1 MRRVF
6 NPPHVQVGEILV
18 PAAWFLGL
26 VVLVLAVYGLV
37 QLGKKR
43 EFSDEEFEHKSKRP
57 SLIGTALQEFQG
69 FLEPEKRAAVIEI
82 RKEQK
87 KVDQTVPS
95 EPPKPE

>member
-1 MRRVF
+1 MVS
-6 NPPHVQVGEILV
+6 
-18 PAAWFLGL
+18 AAWFLGL
-26 VVLVLAVYGLV
+26 VVVVLAVYGLA

-43 EFSDEEFEHKSKRP
+43 QLSDEEFERESRRP

-87 KVDQTVPS
+87 KVDQTVPA

>member
-1 MRRVF
+1 MS
-6 NPPHVQVGEILV
+6 
-18 PAAWFLGL
+18 AAWLLGL
-26 VVLVLAVYGLV
+26 VVVALAFYGLLR
-37 QLGKKR
+37 LGKR
-43 EFSDEEFEHKSKRP
+43 HEFSNEEYERESKRP

-95 EPPKPE
+95 EPPKPQ